1 MSVIY
6 KKIRAALEKHLV
18 DSSFTLPPIAWENVD
33 FSPTT
38 GTAFIKVQFQ
48 PTSRRPS
55 VMGTNPQHRYQG
67 IMTILCYSPEG
78 SGPGTSQTV
87 TDQLLTRFNST
98 TDIFYDLDSGQLLTE
113 EAAFLITESGSRLLR
128 DNVIYVSV
136 EYSQQESSY
145 INSPW
150 YVTPITVAWYVY
162 S

>member
-18 DSSFTLPPIAWENVD
+18 DTPITLPDIAWENVD
-33 FSPTT
+33 YSPTT
-38 GTAFIKVQFQ
+38 GAPFLKVQFQ

-55 VMGTNPQHRYQG
+55 VLGLTPEHRYQG
-67 IMTILCYSPEG
+67 IMTILCYQPEG
-78 SGPGTSQTV
+78 SGPGSSQDL
-87 TDQLLTRFNST
+87 TDQLLARFNST
-98 TDIFYDLDSGQLLTE
+98 TDISWDG
-113 EAAFLITESGSRLLR
+113 I
-128 DNVIYVSV
+128 IVSV

-150 YVTPITVAWYVY
+150 YVTPITVAWYIY

>member
-18 DSSFTLPPIAWENVD
+18 DSSFTLPPIAWENVEY
-33 FSPTT
+33 SPTT

-55 VMGTNPQHRYQG
+55 VMGTNPEHRYQG

-78 SGPGTSQTV
+78 SGPGNSQTL
-87 TDQLLTRFNST
+87 TDQLLARFNST
-98 TDIFYDLDSGQLLTE
+98 TDISFDG
-113 EAAFLITESGSRLLR
+113 
-128 DNVIYVSV
+128 VIVSV

-150 YVTPITVAWYVY
+150 YVTPITVAWYIY